1 MKNLRN
7 MRLHMVSLGCA
18 KNRVDSEKVLHILQE
33 QGCTITDNPEEADC
47 LLVNSCGF
55 IDAAKRE
62 TIDTILELA
71 EIKKTRPGAKLAV
84 MGCMVERY
92 KAEMQNDLPEIDYF
106 LAISDESTQEVY
118 RTDNIKR
125 VTQPGVVSA
134 YLKIAEGCGNACS
147 FCSIPAIR
155 GPLKSRPPE
164 AIIAEAKQLL
174 DIGIRELVLVAQ
186 DTTRYGADLRQ
197 KNGLVNLLKDLRNL
211 KEMRGN
217 WLRVMYL
224 YPTLITDAMIDM
236 IASGPPFTPYI
247 DVPFQH
253 YDDAVLERM
262 GRQETSKDIQSL
274 MKRIRAKMPHGAIRT
289 SFIVGFPGETDT
301 QFNHLLKFVK
311 EAEFDHMGVFTY
323 SHEEGTAAAGLAD
336 DVPEEVKEK
345 RQAQLMQAQKAVSKK
360 KNKQK
365 MGKTLDALVE
375 RYDTG
380 NSLLIGRLATQAPEV
395 DGELIL
401 DDCEAAPGE
410 IIRVTVIRAMDY
422 DLIAHQVDG
431 GSEPE

>member
-18 KNRVDSEKVLHILQE
+18 KNRVDSEKILAILQQ
-33 QGCTITDNPEEADC
+33 QGCTVTDNPEEADC

-62 TIDTILELA
+62 TIDTILSLA

-92 KAEMQNDLPEIDYF
+92 KAELQSDIPEIDYL
-106 LAISDESTQEVY
+106 LAISDESTKEVY

-125 VTQPGVVSA
+125 ITQPGVVSA

-164 AIIAEAKQLL
+164 AIIAEAKELL
-174 DIGIRELVLVAQ
+174 SIGIRELVIVAQ
-186 DTTRYGADLRQ
+186 DTTRYGADLRR
-197 KNGLVNLLKDLRNL
+197 KNGLVELLNEFKNM
-211 KEMRGN
+211 KELQGG

-253 YDDAVLERM
+253 FDDAVLKRM
-262 GRQETSKDIQSL
+262 GRQETQKDILSL
-274 MKRIRAKMPHGAIRT
+274 MERIRAKMPHGAIRT
-289 SFIVGFPGETDT
+289 SFIVGFPGETEK
-301 QFNHLLKFVK
+301 QFNNLLNFVK
-311 EAEFDHMGVFTY
+311 EAKFDHVGVFTY
-323 SHEEGTAAAGLAD
+323 SSEEGTGAAAFAD
-336 DVPEEVKEK
+336 DVPEKVKLK
-345 RQAQLMQAQKAVSKK
+345 RQAQLMKAQNAISKK
-360 KNKQK
+360 KNKEK
-365 MGKTLDALVE
+365 LGKTFDALVE
-375 RYDTG
+375 RYDSE
-380 NSLLIGRLATQAPEV
+380 NRLLIGRLATQAPEV
-395 DGELIL
+395 DGETIL
-401 DDCEAAPGE
+401 DDCEASPGE
-410 IIRVTVIRAMDY
+410 IIKVTVTGAMDY
-422 DLIAHQVDG
+422 DLIAQPV
-431 GSEPE
+431 

>member
-18 KNRVDSEKVLHILQE
+18 KNRVDSEKVLAILQR

-62 TIDTILELA
+62 TIDTVLSLA

-92 KAEMQNDLPEIDYF
+92 KAELQSELPEIDYL
-106 LAISDESTQEVY
+106 LAISDDSAKEVY
-118 RTDNIKR
+118 RPENISR

-134 YLKIAEGCGNACS
+134 YLKIAEGCGNACT
-147 FCSIPAIR
+147 FCSIPSIR

-164 AIIAEAKQLL
+164 AIIAEAKELL
-174 DIGIRELVLVAQ
+174 AIGIRELVLVAQ
-186 DTTRYGADLRQ
+186 DTTRYGADLRK
-197 KNGLVNLLKDLRNL
+197 KNGLVDLMKELKKLQP
-211 KEMRGN
+211 G

-224 YPTLITDAMIDM
+224 YPTLITGAMIDI

-253 YDDAVLERM
+253 YDDAVLKRM
-262 GRQETSKDIQSL
+262 GRQETAKDIQSL
-274 MKRIRAKMPHGAIRT
+274 MERIRAKMPHGAVRT
-289 SFIVGFPGETDT
+289 SFIVGFPGETDR
-301 QFNHLLKFVK
+301 QFKSLLKFVK
-311 EAEFDHMGVFTY
+311 EARFDHVGVFTY
-323 SHEEGTAAAGLAD
+323 SGEEGTAAAGLPD
-336 DVPEEVKEK
+336 DVPAEVKEE
-345 RQAQLMQAQKAVSKK
+345 RRAQLMKAQNAISMK
-360 KNKQK
+360 KNKEK
-365 MGKTLDALVE
+365 LGKTFDALVE
-375 RYDTG
+375 RFDRENG
-380 NSLLIGRLATQAPEV
+380 LLIGRLATQAPEV

-401 DDCEAAPGE
+401 DDCEAAPGS
-410 IIRVTVIRAMDY
+410 IIRVTITGAMDY
-422 DLIAHQVDG
+422 DLIAH
-431 GSEPE
+431 PA

>member
-18 KNRVDSEKVLHILQE
+18 KNRVDSEKILAILQQ

-62 TIDTILELA
+62 TIDTILSLA
-71 EIKKTRPGAKLAV
+71 EIKKTKPNAKLAV

-92 KAEMQNDLPEIDYF
+92 KAELQSDIPEIDYL
-106 LAISDESTQEVY
+106 LAISDESTKEVY

-155 GPLKSRPPE
+155 GPLKSRPLE
-164 AIIAEAKQLL
+164 AVVAEAKELL
-174 DIGIRELVLVAQ
+174 SIGIRELVLVAQ
-186 DTTRYGADLRQ
+186 DTTRYGADLRK
-197 KNGLVNLLKDLRNL
+197 KNGLVELLKQLGDL
-211 KEMRGN
+211 KELQQG

-224 YPTLITDAMIDM
+224 YPTLITDAMIEM

-253 YDDAVLERM
+253 YDDAVLKRM
-262 GRQETSKDIQSL
+262 GRQESSADIRSL
-274 MKRIRAKMPHGAIRT
+274 MKRIRKKMPHGAIRT
-289 SFIVGFPGETDT
+289 SFIVGFPGETDK
-301 QFNHLLKFVK
+301 QFNTLLEFVK
-311 EAEFDHMGVFTY
+311 EARFDHVGVFTY
-323 SHEEGTAAAGLAD
+323 SSEEGTGAAAFAD
-336 DVPEEVKEK
+336 DVPEKVKEK
-345 RQAQLMQAQKAVSKK
+345 RRAQLMKAQNAISKK
-360 KNKQK
+360 KNKEK
-365 MGKTLDALVE
+365 LGKTFDALVE
-375 RYDTG
+375 RYDEEDR
-380 NSLLIGRLATQAPEV
+380 LLIGRLATQAPEV
-395 DGELIL
+395 DGETIL
-401 DDCEAAPGE
+401 DGCESAPGE
-410 IIRVTVIRAMDY
+410 IIKVTVTGAMDY
-422 DLIAHQVDG
+422 DLIAHPAQ
-431 GSEPE
+431 E

>member
-18 KNRVDSEKVLHILQE
+18 KNRVDSEKVLAILQQ

-62 TIDTILELA
+62 TIDTILSLA

-92 KAEMQNDLPEIDYF
+92 KAELQSDIPEIDYL
-106 LAISDESTQEVY
+106 LAISDESTKEVY
-118 RTDNIKR
+118 RTDNISR

-164 AIIAEAKQLL
+164 AIVAEAKELL
-174 DIGIRELVLVAQ
+174 AIGIRELVLVAQ
-186 DTTRYGADLRQ
+186 DTTRYGADLKK
-197 KNGLVNLLKDLRNL
+197 KNGLVELLKELKNL
-211 KEMRGN
+211 KELQGR

-253 YDDAVLERM
+253 FDDAVLKRM
-262 GRQETSKDIQSL
+262 GRQETQKDIQSL
-274 MKRIRAKMPHGAIRT
+274 MERIRAKMPHGAIRT
-289 SFIVGFPGETDT
+289 SFIVGFPGETEK

-311 EAEFDHMGVFTY
+311 EAQFDHVGVFTY
-323 SHEEGTAAAGLAD
+323 SSEEGTGAAAYAD
-336 DVPEEVKEK
+336 DVPEKVKEK
-345 RQAQLMQAQKAVSKK
+345 RQAQLMKAQNAISKK
-360 KNKQK
+360 KNKEK
-365 MGKTLDALVE
+365 LGKTFDALVE
-375 RYDTG
+375 RYD
-380 NSLLIGRLATQAPEV
+380 NENRLLIGRLATQAPEV

-410 IIRVTVIRAMDY
+410 IIKVTITGAMDY
-422 DLIAHQVDG
+422 DLIAHPV
-431 GSEPE
+431 

>member
-18 KNRVDSEKVLHILQE
+18 KNRVDSEKVLHILQD

-106 LAISDESTQEVY
+106 LAISDESTKEVY
-118 RTDNIKR
+118 RTDNISR

-186 DTTRYGADLRQ
+186 DTTRYGADLRR
-197 KNGLVNLLKDLRNL
+197 KNGLVELLKELKNL
-211 KEMRGN
+211 KELQGG

-253 YDDAVLERM
+253 YDDAVLKRM

-274 MKRIRAKMPHGAIRT
+274 MERIRAKMPHGAIRT
-289 SFIVGFPGETDT
+289 SFIVGFPGETEK
-301 QFNHLLKFVK
+301 QFNNLLKFVK
-311 EAEFDHMGVFTY
+311 EAQFDHMGVFTY
-323 SHEEGTAAAGLAD
+323 SHEEGTPAASLVD

-345 RQAQLMQAQKAVSKK
+345 RQAQLMQAQNAVSKK
-360 KNKQK
+360 KNKEK
-365 MGKTLDALVE
+365 VGKTFDALVE
-375 RYDTG
+375 RYDTQ

-410 IIRVTVIRAMDY
+410 IIRITVTRAMDY
-422 DLIAHQVDG
+422 DLIAHKV
-431 GSEPE
+431 

>member
-18 KNRVDSEKVLHILQE
+18 KNRVDSEKILAILQQ

-62 TIDTILELA
+62 TIDTILSLA

-92 KAEMQNDLPEIDYF
+92 KAELQSDIPEIDYL
-106 LAISDESTQEVY
+106 LAISDESTKEVY

-125 VTQPGVVSA
+125 ITQPGVVSA

-164 AIIAEAKQLL
+164 AVVAEAKELL
-174 DIGIRELVLVAQ
+174 AVGIRELVLVAQ
-186 DTTRYGADLRQ
+186 DTTRYGADLRK
-197 KNGLVNLLKDLRNL
+197 KNGLVELLKELGNL
-211 KEMRGN
+211 KELQEG

-224 YPTLITDAMIDM
+224 YPTLITDAMIEM

-253 YDDAVLERM
+253 YDDAVLKRM
-262 GRQETSKDIQSL
+262 GRQETSADIRSL
-274 MKRIRAKMPHGAIRT
+274 MKRIREKMPHGAIRT
-289 SFIVGFPGETDT
+289 SFIVGFPGETEK
-301 QFNHLLKFVK
+301 QFNNLLEFVK
-311 EAEFDHMGVFTY
+311 EARFDHVGVFTY
-323 SHEEGTAAAGLAD
+323 SSEEGTGAAAFAD
-336 DVPEEVKEK
+336 DVPEKVKEK
-345 RQAQLMQAQKAVSKK
+345 RRDQLMKAQNAISKK
-360 KNKQK
+360 KNKEK
-365 MGKTLDALVE
+365 LGKTFDALVE
-375 RYDTG
+375 RYDEE
-380 NSLLIGRLATQAPEV
+380 NRLLIGRLTTQAPEV
-395 DGELIL
+395 DGETIL

-410 IIRVTVIRAMDY
+410 IIKVAVTGAMDY
-422 DLIAHQVDG
+422 DLIAHPV
-431 GSEPE
+431 

>member
-18 KNRVDSEKVLHILQE
+18 KNRVDSEKVLHILQD

-92 KAEMQNDLPEIDYF
+92 KAEMQSDLPEIDYF

-134 YLKIAEGCGNACS
+134 YLKIAEGCGNDCS

-155 GPLKSRPPE
+155 GPLKSRPAE
-164 AIIAEAKQLL
+164 AVIAEAKQLL

-186 DTTRYGADLRQ
+186 DTTRYGADLRR
-197 KNGLVNLLKDLRNL
+197 KNGLVELLKELKNL
-211 KEMRGN
+211 KELQGG

-253 YDDAVLERM
+253 YDDDVLKRM

-274 MKRIRAKMPHGAIRT
+274 MDRIRAKMPHGAVRT
-289 SFIVGFPGETDT
+289 SFIVGFPGETEK
-301 QFNHLLKFVK
+301 QFNNLLKFVK
-311 EAEFDHMGVFTY
+311 EAQFDHVGVFTY
-323 SHEEGTAAAGLAD
+323 SHEEGTAAASLED
-336 DVPEEVKEK
+336 DVPEEVKQTRRDK
-345 RQAQLMQAQKAVSKK
+345 LMQAQNVVSKK
-360 KNKQK
+360 KNKEK
-365 MGKTLDALVE
+365 MGKTFDALVE
-375 RYDTG
+375 RYDTE

-410 IIRVTVIRAMDY
+410 IIRVTVTRAMDY
-422 DLIAHQVDG
+422 DLIAHKA
-431 GSEPE
+431 